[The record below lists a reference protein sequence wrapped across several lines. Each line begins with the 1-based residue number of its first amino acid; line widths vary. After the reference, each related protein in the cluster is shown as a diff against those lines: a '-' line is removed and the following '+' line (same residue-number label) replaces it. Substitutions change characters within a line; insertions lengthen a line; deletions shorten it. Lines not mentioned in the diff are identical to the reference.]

1 MERRGSCMYWEILTR
16 HPPHLT
22 MLSWQPRKLQELIW
36 TIKIHNSRLH
46 LEYNL
51 EGFSKNPLLKVSP
64 RPDSPHKKKKNTTVT
79 QWILTGS
86 EQNK

>member
-1 MERRGSCMYWEILTR
+1 
-16 HPPHLT
+16 

-51 EGFSKNPLLKVSP
+51 EGISKNPLLKVSP
-64 RPDSPHKKKKNTTVT
+64 RPDSLQKKKTTVT
-79 QWILTGS
+79 QWILTGR